1 MGSIK
6 SNRLNMRLVLFLS
19 FLFVNGLIPVTFRT
33 DQLYRTL
40 KNLET
45 LADRDEGQSQ
55 GDERQKRIAPI
66 QQVLNLHS
74 AWFHMCVYNGECQQ
88 LSNQQQQQPEPY
100 VQSSLNPLE
109 NWFLTEI
116 QEIILLK

>member
-1 MGSIK
+1 MGSII
-6 SNRLNMRLVLFLS
+6 SNCLNMRLVLFLS

-40 KNLET
+40 ENLET

-55 GDERQKRIAPI
+55 GHERQKRIAPI

-88 LSNQQQQQPEPY
+88 LSNQQQQQQQQPEPY
-100 VQSSLNPLE
+100 VQSSLEHLLNNFE
-109 NWFLTEI
+109 KN
-116 QEIILLK
+116 QKILK

>member
-1 MGSIK
+1 MGSII
-6 SNRLNMRLVLFLS
+6 SNCLNMRLVLFLS

-40 KNLET
+40 ENLET

-55 GDERQKRIAPI
+55 GHERQKRIAPI

-88 LSNQQQQQPEPY
+88 ISNQQQQQQPEPY
-100 VQSSLNPLE
+100 VQSSLEHLLNNFE
-109 NWFLTEI
+109 KK
-116 QEIILLK
+116 QKILK